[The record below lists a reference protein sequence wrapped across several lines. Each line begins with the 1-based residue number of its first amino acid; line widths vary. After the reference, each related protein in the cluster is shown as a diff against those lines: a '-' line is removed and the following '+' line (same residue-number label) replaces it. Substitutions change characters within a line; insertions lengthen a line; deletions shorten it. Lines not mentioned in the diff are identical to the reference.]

1 MPMTTLE
8 IILSLMLY
16 ISFGM
21 WLCFKRNWYKSM
33 ELEIDGILFMNALA
47 IVFMPLNFII
57 IVFRELIL
65 REWDN

>member
-1 MPMTTLE
+1 MTTLE

-33 ELEIDGILFMNALA
+33 ESEIDGLLFMNTLA

>member
-1 MPMTTLE
+1 MTTLE